1 MSAGHA
7 PFGGSRRFC
16 RPALFTSR
24 GLLHSLLLGFFLRG
38 TFGSWALT
46 PLLPSSH
53 LWAPQTIRD
62 HSPSPDLLTS
72 SHLQSPFCHMRYR
85 PHRLGCRHLQRA
97 IILST
102 LGPFLLVPFC
112 FYCHYF
118 DLKGKNNKFT
128 PNYLPL
134 SCGLCDRQAGSPLA
148 LWMFLYQ
155 MVMEPTIQVETT
167 FFHPL
172 NRKAYI
178 NRSANI
184 TYLLR
189 VLAVCQTPLRSSH
202 S

>member
-1 MSAGHA
+1 MAKNNTNLLSYSSGRSGVQNGFCWAGIKVSAGHA

-102 LGPFLLVPFC
+102 LGLFSWSPFASTV
-112 FYCHYF
+112 
-118 DLKGKNNKFT
+118 
-128 PNYLPL
+128 
-134 SCGLCDRQAGSPLA
+134 
-148 LWMFLYQ
+148 
-155 MVMEPTIQVETT
+155 TT
-167 FFHPL
+167 
-172 NRKAYI
+172 
-178 NRSANI
+178 S
-184 TYLLR
+184 T
-189 VLAVCQTPLRSSH
+189 
-202 S
+202 